1 MKLKENYITQEID
14 GTQVMVA
21 TGESSFT
28 GIVRAN
34 STAAEIVN
42 LLKKETTADEI
53 IEKMMKIYDADRDRI
68 AKDVH
73 KVVETLRS
81 IGALEE

>member
-1 MKLKENYITQEID
+1 MKLKESYITQEID

-53 IEKMMKIYDADRDRI
+53 VEKMMKIYDADRDRI